1 MLLSSPSSAKVVS
14 HGLPPLHHHPLYQ
27 VHQIESYNPSIEENQ
42 LPSLPIQPPGI
53 VLTHKDQAHQTDT
66 LYSPNTTHYD
76 DQYENYVSTSRLW
89 GL

>member
-42 LPSLPIQPPGI
+42 LPSLPIQPAF
-53 VLTHKDQAHQTDT
+53 VLTQDDPEHQTDT
-66 LYSPNTTHYD
+66 LHSPNTRHYD
-76 DQYENYVSTSRLW
+76 D
-89 GL
+89 